1 MGLREIFFSAKD
13 NHWITNAELVQALRE
28 IGADQCKTLF
38 IHTDLGAIGTVNPGL
53 KRSELLKA
61 VYEVLLELKV
71 DTLVFPAFTFS
82 FANQEAF
89 DVSKSTAKYMGALN
103 EYVRKQPGAVR
114 SLDPMMSVIAVGKEA
129 ESFYSVGNRC
139 MSDGG
144 IFSKLHQMEDV
155 RFLFLGAKPTYC
167 FTYAHYVEAAYG
179 APYRFEKWFEGQVTD
194 RDGNTYTD
202 RFSLFAACQG
212 FYPGPM
218 IPFEK
223 QMLKN
228 GWYQQKTV
236 GNANLICFREE
247 DAYQAVWDALEDD
260 LFGFSAGPLTL
271 NDLKHRMKPPVGR
284 VVMVP

>member
-1 MGLREIFFSAKD
+1 MELREIFFSERD
-13 NHWITNAELVQALRE
+13 NHWVTNSELVQALHE
-28 IGADQCKTLF
+28 IGAHQCKTLF
-38 IHTDLGAIGTVNPGL
+38 IHTDLGAIGAVNPGL

-61 VYEVLLELKV
+61 VYEVLLELNV
-71 DTLVFPAFTFS
+71 DTIVFPAFTFS

-89 DVSKSTAKYMGALN
+89 DVNKSTAKYMGALN

-114 SLDPMMSVIAVGKEA
+114 SLDPMMSVIAVGKEV
-129 ESFYSVGNRC
+129 EGFYHIGKRC
-139 MSDGG
+139 MGEGG

-155 RFLFLGAKPTYC
+155 RFLFLGAKPTHC
-167 FTYAHYVEAAYG
+167 FTYAHYVEAVYG
-179 APYRFEKWFEGQVTD
+179 VPYRFEKWFEGQVTD

-202 RFSLFAACQG
+202 RYSLFAACQG
-212 FYPGPM
+212 YYPGPM

-228 GWYQQKTV
+228 RWYQQKTV

-247 DAYQAVWDALEDD
+247 DAYQAVWDALEED
-260 LFGFSAGPLTL
+260 LFGFAERPVTL
-271 NDLKHRMKPPVGR
+271 DGLKHQMKPPAGR